1 VCFIYCLPE
10 QTEPLS
16 ANINTELNSAGNTVS
31 VVVDILQSPEEAT
44 KMLCPE
50 ESPRLSMIILMI
62 YSSKMEYDDEYHRDC
77 SNMFYKYFKDI
88 EYIFIGYKS
97 SR

>member
-1 VCFIYCLPE
+1 MCFIYCLPE

-16 ANINTELNSAGNTVS
+16 ANSNTEYNSAGNTVS
-31 VVVDILQSPEEAT
+31 AVVDIFQSPEEAT

-62 YSSKMEYDDEYHRDC
+62 YSS
-77 SNMFYKYFKDI
+77 NKD
-88 EYIFIGYKS
+88 
-97 SR
+97 

>member
-1 VCFIYCLPE
+1 MKDQFNLFHLLSAE

-16 ANINTELNSAGNTVS
+16 ANINTEFNSAGNNVNA
-31 VVVDILQSPEEAT
+31 VADILQSPEEAT

-62 YSSKMEYDDEYHRDC
+62 YSS
-77 SNMFYKYFKDI
+77 NKD
-88 EYIFIGYKS
+88 
-97 SR
+97 